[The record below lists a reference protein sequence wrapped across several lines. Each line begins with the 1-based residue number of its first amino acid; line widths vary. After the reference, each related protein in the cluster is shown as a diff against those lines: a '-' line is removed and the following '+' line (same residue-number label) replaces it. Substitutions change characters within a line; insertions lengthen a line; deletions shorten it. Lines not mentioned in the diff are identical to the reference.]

1 MNSKPTDIY
10 LQPGDF
16 HFGNASTRI
25 RTLLGSCVAITMWHP
40 TRLIGGM
47 CHYMLPSRIKKTYPL
62 EGKYADE
69 VMELFLVETAR
80 HNTSMN
86 EYQVKIFGGGNMLN
100 LDKQEIG
107 TFKIAQEN
115 VETALI
121 LMSQYGLNISAKDLG
136 GNGHRTIIFEIATG
150 DVWVRHNTTNK
161 S

>member
-1 MNSKPTDIY
+1 MNSQSTDIY

-16 HFGNASTRI
+16 YFGNASTRI

-47 CHYMLPSRIKKTYPL
+47 CHYMLPRRNKKTPAL

-80 HNTSMN
+80 YKTSMN

-100 LDKQEIG
+100 LAKKEIG
-107 TFKIAQEN
+107 NFKIAQEN
-115 VETALI
+115 VEIALI
-121 LMSQYGLNISAKDLG
+121 LMSQYGLHVSAQDLG
-136 GNGHRTIIFEIATG
+136 GFGHRTIIFEIATG
-150 DVWVRHNTTNK
+150 HVWVRHSSINK